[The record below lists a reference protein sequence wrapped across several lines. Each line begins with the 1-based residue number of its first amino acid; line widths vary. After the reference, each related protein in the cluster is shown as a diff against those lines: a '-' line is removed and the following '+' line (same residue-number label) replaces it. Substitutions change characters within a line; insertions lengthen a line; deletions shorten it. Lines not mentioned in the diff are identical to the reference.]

1 MGDKLII
8 KQINKSY
15 DTEKAIENVLH
26 YIVRDKNSMDGREV
40 RFWKAFGASRKNI
53 KKVCKQFIQIQKI
66 AGKDS
71 KKRIRHIMISFPP
84 CVNNTKEA
92 EIVADA
98 VALFIFKDYQVA
110 YAIHEKKNEKKN
122 KLHIHFAFNPVSY
135 KTFRKW
141 HMSHKEFENWKKD
154 ILRIVN
160 ESLIYSGYGEFNM

>member
-26 YIVRDKNSMDGREV
+26 YIVRDKNSMDAREV
-40 RFWKAFGASRKNI
+40 RCWKAFGASRKNI

-71 KKRIRHIMISFPP
+71 KKRIRHIVISFPP
-84 CVNNTKEA
+84 CVNDIKQVLV
-92 EIVADA
+92 VADS
-98 VALFIFKDYQVA
+98 VALFLLKEYQVV
-110 YAIHEKKNEKKN
+110 YGVHEKEYQF
-122 KLHIHFAFNPVSY
+122 HIHFAFNPVSY
-135 KTFRKW
+135 KTFKKW
-141 HMSHKEFENWKKD
+141 HMSHKEFENWRKN

-160 ESLIYSGYGEFNM
+160 ESLFYSGYGAFNM